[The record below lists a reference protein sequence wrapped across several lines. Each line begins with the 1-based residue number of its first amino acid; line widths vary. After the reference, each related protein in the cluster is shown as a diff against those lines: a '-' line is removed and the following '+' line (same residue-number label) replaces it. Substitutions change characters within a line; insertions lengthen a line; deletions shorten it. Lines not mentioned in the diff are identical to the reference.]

1 MSSARVRSLI
11 SLLDSG
17 IYCSLCS
24 PPVPVE
30 IRARVFY
37 RLRDEDVV
45 NCPNGHQGT
54 LRDYKHAAANPGEQA
69 GPFILQQHCDT
80 ALRAAD
86 QPE

>member
-11 SLLDSG
+11 SLLDSS
-17 IYCSLCS
+17 IYCSLCN

-37 RLRDEDVV
+37 RLRDEDPVT
-45 NCPNGHQGT
+45 CPNGHHGT
-54 LRDYKHAAANPGEQA
+54 LRDYKSAVANPGEQS
-69 GPFILQQHCDT
+69 GPFILQQHGAPT
-80 ALRAAD
+80 LRTAD